1 MINKKLDNHKKLE
14 LIRHAYLTGQL
25 NYKVYGYQ
33 QPIYEALWGM
43 INNPE
48 GLKYYLNC
56 ARRFGKSTIM
66 TLIAIEYALRNKNSQ
81 IRFAAPTGK
90 MLRKITFPI
99 IRMLLKDCP
108 EDLMPV
114 FNQTDNVWTFFNGSQ
129 IHLSG
134 TENGTYENLR
144 GTASH
149 LNLVD
154 ECGFMSEL
162 DTIIKS
168 VLIPQTLTT
177 GGKTI
182 LASTPPTTPAHD
194 SYAIAMDCM
203 ADGFYQSFT
212 VHDNKSL
219 TPELIAQ
226 YAKESGGFDSSTWK
240 REYLVQWVIDE
251 ELQVI
256 PEWNEEFIETPAQ
269 DNTYPYHHR
278 YTSIDLVVKNNT
290 AILFG
295 YYNHSTQTL
304 VIQAE
309 AELKGSKLTTQ
320 ALAKTITEKE
330 AQIFDGIKPHRRLSD
345 NKHPL
350 LLADLGILHQL
361 HFKPETDDII
371 TLVNEARILVLN
383 GRLRVDPSC
392 TSLIANLQYGVWED
406 NRKSLGSSTAYNN
419 FSHLKALLYMIR
431 KIDENTN
438 PVPAHLNVSE
448 YTHFMPQ
455 QKHGSAEVLKRMFGL
470 TRRH

>member
-1 MINKKLDNHKKLE
+1 
-14 LIRHAYLTGQL
+14 
-25 NYKVYGYQ
+25 
-33 QPIYEALWGM
+33 M

-56 ARRFGKSTIM
+56 ARRFGKSTLM
-66 TLIAIEYALRNKNSQ
+66 TLVAIEYALRNKNSQ
-81 IRFAAPTGK
+81 IRFAAPTAK
-90 MLRKITFPI
+90 MLRKITYPI

-108 EDLMPV
+108 EHLMPD
-114 FNQTDNVWTFFNGSQ
+114 FNATDNVWRFKNGSE

-162 DTIIKS
+162 DTILKS

-194 SYAIAMDCM
+194 SYAIAMDCK
-203 ADGFYQSFT
+203 AEGFYQSFT
-212 VHDNKSL
+212 VYDNKSL
-219 TPELIAQ
+219 TPALIAQ
-226 YAKESGGFDSSTWK
+226 YAKESGGLDSSTWK
-240 REYLVQWVIDE
+240 REYLVEWAIDQ

-256 PEWNEEFIETPAQ
+256 PEWSEGFIEAPEP
-269 DNTYPYHHR
+269 DDTYPYHHR
-278 YTSIDLVVKNNT
+278 YTSMDLVVKSNT

-295 YYNHSTQTL
+295 YYNHKTKTL

-309 AELKGSKLTTQ
+309 ADIKGSKLTTQ
-320 ALAKTITEKE
+320 ALAAAITAKE
-330 AQIFDGIKPHRRLSD
+330 AEIFKGNKPHRRLSD

-371 TLVNEARILVLN
+371 TLVNEARILVLD
-383 GRLRVDPSC
+383 GRLRVHPDC
-392 TSLIANLQYGVWED
+392 VNLIDNLRYGVWEE
-406 NRKSLGSSTAYNN
+406 NRKALGSSTAYNN
-419 FSHLKALLYMIR
+419 FSHLKALLYLIR
-431 KIDENTN
+431 KLDENTD

-448 YTHFMPQ
+448 YTHFIPNK
-455 QKHGSAEVLKRMFGL
+455 KHNNAEALRKIFGL
-470 TRRH
+470 TK